1 MTAKIKDYTG
11 YTYNVSKSTVRG
23 TVTANGLVL
32 KLYYDLKK
40 TDSTPVKPDPTP
52 TAPTT
57 STTPTTPSNDTSATT
72 KYVPRTGE
80 NNSMEI
86 SFVAMAVAMLGITVT
101 TLNGKKKKR
110 AK

>member
-1 MTAKIKDYTG
+1 MTAEIKDYTG

-40 TDSTPVKPDPTP
+40 DVPTPVKPDPTNP
-52 TAPTT
+52 TP
-57 STTPTTPSNDTSATT
+57 TTPTTPNNDTSATT

-80 NNSMEI
+80 NNSKEI
-86 SFVAMAVAMLGITVT
+86 SLVVMALSMLGIAVT
-101 TLNGKKKKR
+101 TLNDKKKKR